1 MTVIRKGLYIEMSN
15 RSTQRVVFSAA
26 TNELDKDT
34 FDTIWAAIGDNVYN
48 HRDDER
54 MQYYEIR
61 VSPIT

>member
-15 RSTQRVVFSAA
+15 RSTQRIVFSAA
-26 TNELDKDT
+26 TDELDKDT
-34 FDTIWAAIGDNVYN
+34 FDKLWAAVGDNVYN
-48 HRDDER
+48 HRDEEQ